1 MGAEN
6 SIASPQDDE
15 PFGRLTQAR
24 RIHMRASVK
33 KSIALSVGA
42 MTLGFGIF
50 AAATPAAAHPW
61 PHHGFHG
68 GFFAG
73 ALGLGLLGGMVAS
86 QYGDD
91 SCVQYRPT
99 YDRWGNYIG
108 RRAVDAC
115 D

>member
-1 MGAEN
+1 
-6 SIASPQDDE
+6 
-15 PFGRLTQAR
+15 
-24 RIHMRASVK
+24 MRASVK

-42 MTLGFGIF
+42 VTLSFGIF
-50 AAATPAAAHPW
+50 TAATPAAAHPW

-68 GFFAG
+68 GFFGG
-73 ALGLGLLGGMVAS
+73 AFGLGLLGGMVAS

-108 RRAVDAC
+108 RREVDAC